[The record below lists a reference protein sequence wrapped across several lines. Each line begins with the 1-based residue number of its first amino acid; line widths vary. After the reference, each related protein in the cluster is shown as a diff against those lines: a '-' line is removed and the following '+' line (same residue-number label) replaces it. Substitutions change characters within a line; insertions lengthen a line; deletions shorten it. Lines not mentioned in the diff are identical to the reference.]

1 MGNVAGTP
9 HGYHFSR
16 ADCNARREPYV
27 GRVSLN
33 RNEQR
38 VFDYLQA
45 QAEERHYWQN
55 KVQSFAA
62 AQPDEHAAAAR
73 LETAL
78 WSYYLERA
86 GVVPAFRDAAAR
98 EGLQRTSMRNLAE
111 LILRLWGPP
120 RPKRLQQRGSES
132 RPMEPFGG
140 ADVSL

>member
-1 MGNVAGTP
+1 M
-9 HGYHFSR
+9 
-16 ADCNARREPYV
+16 
-27 GRVSLN
+27 SLN

-45 QAEERHYWQN
+45 QAEERHYWQD

-73 LETAL
+73 LESAL
-78 WSYYLERA
+78 WAYYLERA
-86 GVVPAFRDAAAR
+86 GVVPALRDAAAR

-120 RPKRLQQRGSES
+120 RARRSQQAANENRA
-132 RPMEPFGG
+132 MEPFGG
-140 ADVSL
+140 GDVSP